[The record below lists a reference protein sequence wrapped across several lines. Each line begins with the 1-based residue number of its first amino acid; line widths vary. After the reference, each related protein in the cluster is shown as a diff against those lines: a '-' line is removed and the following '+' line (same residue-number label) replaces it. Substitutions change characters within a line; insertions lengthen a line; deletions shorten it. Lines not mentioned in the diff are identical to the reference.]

1 MVIQSIREFNH
12 AIPFHP
18 YEIRT
23 VSGERFEVPHPDFV
37 SISPK
42 GSFVVLIDQDDRPH
56 HSSAIMIERAS
67 PAPAKPRKRAKPAP
81 NSL

>member
-23 VSGERFEVPHPDFV
+23 VSDERFEVPHPDFLT
-37 SISPK
+37 ISPK
-42 GSFVVLIDQDDRPH
+42 GSFVIIFGRDERPH
-56 HSSAIMIERAS
+56 HISTIMIERAS
-67 PAPAKPRKRAKPAP
+67 PIPAKSRKRAKP
-81 NSL
+81 SR